1 MQIELNAQSQPSD
14 SKDIVRLLNIAAE
27 PEFMF
32 KFTRDQE

>member
-14 SKDIVRLLNIAAE
+14 IKDIVRLLKIAAE

-32 KFTRDQE
+32 KFTWDWE